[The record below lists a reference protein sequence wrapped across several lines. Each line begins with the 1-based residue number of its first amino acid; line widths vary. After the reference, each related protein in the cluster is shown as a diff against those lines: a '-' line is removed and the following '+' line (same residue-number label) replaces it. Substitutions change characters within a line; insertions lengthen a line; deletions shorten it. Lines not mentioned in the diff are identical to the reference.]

1 MKQSKTKHILIWLLI
16 ILWPLISTIILLA
29 STLLRSDQTFISE
42 YDVAFFTVLMVI
54 VASHAVAFCTI
65 PLLTLTLFKLS
76 KDEFFALKIVGVFV
90 IFLQTFFRAITNT
103 FFVPRGGTP
112 NVMSTALDNTVTT
125 VTIIVL
131 VGTLVGILYVLR
143 PRDSMK
149 SSKFVR

>member
-1 MKQSKTKHILIWLLI
+1 MKQSKGRHILIWFLI
-16 ILWPLISTIILLA
+16 LLWPLVSTFILLA

-42 YDVAFFTVLMVI
+42 YDTAFFTVLIVI

-76 KDEFFALKIVGVFV
+76 KGEFFALKIVGVFV

-112 NVMSTALDNTVTT
+112 NVMSTTLDNTVTT
-125 VTIIVL
+125 VTILVL
-131 VGTLVGILYVLR
+131 VGTFIAILYVLR
-143 PRDSMK
+143 PKRL
-149 SSKFVR
+149 